1 MNITINNSN
10 FKIISPLFN
19 IKPETRKEKETTT
32 VTTNSMTLPNFEV
45 YKSLSFGRNI
55 NLFNPSDFLLPPN
68 CLPDKYQ
75 TDAAVSILKGNNTI
89 VTAPTGTGKTAIAYF
104 AIKKNFNDG
113 KKTFYTTPLKALSN
127 QKYNDLKKL
136 FGKEN
141 VGIMTGD
148 RKENTQAPIVVMT
161 TEIYRNMV
169 ASDYYGKKNDLLINL
184 KTVVFDEFH
193 YMGDPD
199 RGSVW
204 EESIMFSPENIQ
216 ILALSATVGNNKKIA
231 NWINLIKDK
240 QVSLVNVPSENRHVP
255 LEFRMFNPKEKQSN
269 NIKHQAS
276 LNIKYFVKEYYGSR
290 LSESQLKALDELGNL
305 ILEKPSKKGRK
316 IVVEILRDVYKN
328 EIVELADL
336 QEFFKDNFH
345 VPEETSHALLLK
357 LTDKKAHKKEVQNGR
372 VVGTT
377 NPSSKNPNHII
388 KLIDKLKEK
397 DKLPAIAFVFSKK
410 YSEELLETALAKG
423 KYLTNKKEQAEIE
436 KVIAKYEKEYG
447 FYSTNL
453 NIPALKKGYAIHSAA
468 ILPLQK
474 QLIEELFNKK
484 LIKVAFATETLAA
497 GINMP
502 ARTVIMTDYQKP
514 SSHLISTG
522 LTDSF
527 LRPLSANEFHQMAGR
542 AGRRGI
548 DKVGYVY
555 LLNDSPEKEAQ
566 FEKLIN
572 SDPNPIGSALRIDA
586 STVTG
591 YYSYLT
597 DANGVKAIFSKS
609 FSVHNTD
616 KEHKEQKLATHIKD
630 FRDYTNL
637 LTTYGFIK
645 KIATGYTTTP
655 KGELINDL
663 KGKPQIPIIN
673 AILDKHF
680 QYASSSDF
688 AGLIAAVAANS
699 DTNDI
704 NMVPLYPNMEKS
716 EDDIFSIN
724 FELNNI
730 LYSQLG
736 FSSDEISANALDDEI
751 LDAIE
756 LKYGHILKKDL
767 DIIQEKREHLTQLIK
782 KEEKQLNHEFNEK
795 QYQILTELK
804 NHAEML
810 RAEKLIIKR
819 AERVKLLLKER
830 FNILAKDKLTE
841 KDNNKIKYEIYNNI
855 RKDFIKYNDKVET
868 ISPKIS
874 KITLNPTAFLLVN
887 KWANLNEKSNNYV
900 ENWNIVCNLL
910 KETGSIKYEG
920 DLFNAIAQTVDFLNQ
935 LDGML
940 SNAIKSGLHQE
951 KEMEFES
958 LRAKCKS
965 AIKLLKTP
973 PLYSND
979 EIKR

>member
-1 MNITINNSN
+1 MNIGINNTS
-10 FKIISPLFN
+10 FSIISPFYNL
-19 IKPETRKEKETTT
+19 KPETRKGK
-32 VTTNSMTLPNFEV
+32 VSVNTTNSMTLPNFEV
-45 YKSLSFGRNI
+45 YKGLSFGRKI
-55 NLFNPSDFLLPPN
+55 DFFNPSDFLLPPN
-68 CLPDKYQ
+68 CPPDKYQ
-75 TDAAVSILKGNNTI
+75 SEAAVAILKGNNTI
-89 VTAPTGTGKTAIAYF
+89 VTAPTGTGKTAIAHF
-104 AIKKNFNDG
+104 AVKKNFNDG

-136 FGKEN
+136 FGREN

-148 RKENTQAPIVVMT
+148 RKENTNAPIVVMT

-169 ASDYYGKKNDLLINL
+169 TSDYYGKKNDLLTNL

-204 EESIMFSPENIQ
+204 EESIMFSPEDVQ
-216 ILALSATVGNNKKIA
+216 ILALSATVGNNKKISA
-231 NWINLIKDK
+231 WINSIKDK
-240 QVSLVNVPSENRHVP
+240 QVSLVNVPPENRHVP
-255 LEFRMFNPKEKQSN
+255 LEFRMFNPNEKKSSN
-269 NIKHQAS
+269 IRHQVS
-276 LNIKYFVKEYYGSR
+276 LNMKHFLREYYGSR

-316 IVVEILRDVYKN
+316 LVVEILRDVYKN
-328 EIVELADL
+328 ENVPLDEL
-336 QEFFKDNFH
+336 QEFFEDNFK
-345 VPEETSHALLLK
+345 VNKETSHALLLK
-357 LTDKKAHKKEVQNGR
+357 LTDKKAQKQEFQKGR
-372 VVGTT
+372 VVGTI
-377 NPSSKNPNHII
+377 NHSSKNPVHII

-410 YSEELLETALAKG
+410 YSEELLNTALTKG
-423 KYLTNKKEQAEIE
+423 KYLTNKKEQDEIDKVLE
-436 KVIAKYEKEYG
+436 KYKKEYG

-453 NIPALKKGYAIHSAA
+453 NVPALKKGYAIHSAA

-514 SSHLISTG
+514 CSSAVSSNDKLG
-522 LTDSF
+522 F

-548 DKVGYVY
+548 DKIGYVY

-572 SDPNPIGSALRIDA
+572 SEPTPIGSALKTDA

-597 DANGVKAIFSKS
+597 DPKGINEIFTKS
-609 FSVHNTD
+609 FNVYNTN
-616 KEHKEQKLATHIKD
+616 KEQREQKLFTLVKE
-630 FRDYTNL
+630 FKDYTNL
-637 LTTYGFIK
+637 LTNYGFIK

-688 AGLIAAVAANS
+688 AGLIAAIAANA
-699 DTNDI
+699 DANDV
-704 NMVPLYPNMEKS
+704 NMVPVYPNMEKS
-716 EDDIFSIN
+716 EDDLFSIN

-736 FSSDEISANALDDEI
+736 FSSDEISASALDDEI

-756 LKYGHILKKDL
+756 LKYGDILKKDL
-767 DIIQEKREHLTQLIK
+767 EIIQEKREHLTQLIK
-782 KEEKQLNHEFNEK
+782 KEEKLLNCQFNQK

-810 RAEKLIIKR
+810 RSEKLIIKR

-830 FNILAKDKLTE
+830 FNILAKEKLTQ
-841 KDNNKIKYEIYNNI
+841 KDDNKIKYDIYNNI

-868 ISPKIS
+868 ISPKIT
-874 KITLNPTAFLLVN
+874 KITLNSTAFLLVN
-887 KWANLNEKSNNYV
+887 KWANLNSKSNNYV
-900 ENWNIVCNLL
+900 ENWNTVCNLL

-935 LDGML
+935 LDVML
-940 SNAIKSGLHQE
+940 SNAIKSGLHTE
-951 KEMEFES
+951 KENEFNQ
-958 LRAKCKS
+958 LRTKCKS

-979 EIKR
+979 DIKG